1 MPGKHCEGGNLLG
14 VRLLLLPP
22 IGVERTMYHMELS
35 RKIVNAF
42 YLKRERSEDYVV
54 RVEYSPNPLDF
65 DGCDAVSAFVVRKD
79 RVGSGFNTP
88 KSETVVLTCKHAK
101 TVEDAL
107 TQLAQA
113 AGIQG

>member
-1 MPGKHCEGGNLLG
+1 MDP
-14 VRLLLLPP
+14 
-22 IGVERTMYHMELS
+22 MELS

-54 RVEYSPNPLDF
+54 RIECAPNPLDF

-79 RVGSGFNTP
+79 RDRSAAFNAP
-88 KSETVVLTCKHAK
+88 RAESIVLTHKHAG
-101 TVEDAL
+101 TVEEAL

-113 AGIQG
+113 AGIPIS